1 MNHTEIR
8 KLIGELYDLVG
19 TWELESLN
27 NGITYY
33 FKFKVSNKIYVAS
46 VHEQERRENSYIIS
60 DETKF
65 VCATMKA
72 KTFEQDLREL
82 AERK

>member
-1 MNHTEIR
+1 MNHFKIKE
-8 KLIGELYDLVG
+8 LIKELYGLLDE
-19 TWELESLN
+19 WEVSSLN

-33 FKFKVSNKIYVAS
+33 FKFKINDKLYVAS
-46 VHEQERRENSYIIS
+46 VHEQERRENSYLIS

-82 AERK
+82 GQI